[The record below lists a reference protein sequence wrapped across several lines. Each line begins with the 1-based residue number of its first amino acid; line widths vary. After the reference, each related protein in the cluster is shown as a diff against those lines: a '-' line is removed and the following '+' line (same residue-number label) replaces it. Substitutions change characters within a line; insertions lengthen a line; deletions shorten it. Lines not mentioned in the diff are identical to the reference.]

1 MRPVKFRFMFVMC
14 GLSCMASITIEGSEV
29 LIVLES
35 EELLLVL
42 YLRLSYLSSIVNRTI
57 SQPVT

>member
-1 MRPVKFRFMFVMC
+1 
-14 GLSCMASITIEGSEV
+14 MASITIEGSEV

-42 YLRLSYLSSIVNRTI
+42 YLRLSYLCSIVNRTI